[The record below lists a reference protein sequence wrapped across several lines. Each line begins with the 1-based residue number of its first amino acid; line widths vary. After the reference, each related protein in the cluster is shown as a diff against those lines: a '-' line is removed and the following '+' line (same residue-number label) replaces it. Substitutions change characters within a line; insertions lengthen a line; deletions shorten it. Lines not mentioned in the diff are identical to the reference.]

1 MRLKANSTKQ
11 KLRGGY
17 YTPSRIADYII
28 KWAFRG
34 DKLLRTV
41 LEPCCGDGVFL
52 ESILRNTNPN
62 EIECTAIEL
71 VEEEAEKSRLKVSNF
86 PNYKVINDD
95 FYSIFEN
102 DLVYKKY
109 DCVVGNPPYI
119 RYQYLT
125 SEQRETQARIL
136 VSNGMKSNKLINSW
150 VSFLVA
156 CVSLLDKKGK
166 IGMVLP
172 AELLQVAYAED
183 LRLFLINNLSKI
195 TIITF
200 NELVFPD
207 VQQEIILFLGEKSP
221 DEKQCKINVVQLKN
235 LECLENSNFLNCEYK
250 TLENRS
256 GKWTKYF
263 LSNEEICLINKIKE
277 DSRFIRF
284 SDISFVDIGITTG
297 YNKYFSVSKNIV
309 EKYKLDDIVLP
320 LIGRSAHSK
329 GLYFTYEDW
338 QDNVNKGLRAYLI
351 HFPDIPFEEYPEGYK
366 EYISYGEEIGINKGY
381 KCSIRDRWYR
391 IPSIWVPDAFF
402 LRRNN
407 YFPKFVLNSINAV
420 STDTMHRVRFKNNV
434 DRDRVLLSYYNSITF
449 AFTEIEGRSYG
460 GGVLEVLPGEV
471 EKIILPNLQEI
482 DDLTLRTLITKIDMT
497 IRKNKP
503 IEPILDEVD
512 QVILVNF
519 LGMKASDVKKFR
531 TIWKKLMERRHA
543 RKK

>member
-1 MRLKANSTKQ
+1 MRLKANSTEQ

-17 YTPSRIADYII
+17 YTPERIADYII
-28 KWAFRG
+28 RWAFSG
-34 DKLLRTV
+34 DQLLKTV
-41 LEPCCGDGVFL
+41 LEPSCGDGVFL
-52 ESILRNTNPN
+52 ESLISNTNPN
-62 EIECTAIEL
+62 AIECTAVELIET
-71 VEEEAEKSRLKVSNF
+71 EAEKSRQKVSNIPTF
-86 PNYKVINDD
+86 EVINDD
-95 FYSIFEN
+95 FYSVFEN
-102 DLVYKKY
+102 DLVHKKY
-109 DCVVGNPPYI
+109 DLVVGNPPYI

-125 SEQRETQARIL
+125 PEQRETQARIL
-136 VSNGMKSNKLINSW
+136 VANGMKSNKLINSW

-156 CVSLLDKKGK
+156 CVSVLNKNGK

-183 LRLFLINNLSKI
+183 LRLFLVNNLSKI
-195 TIITF
+195 TVITF
-200 NELVFPD
+200 EELVFPD
-207 VQQEIILFLGEKSP
+207 VQQEIVLFLGEKNP
-221 DEKQCKINVVQLKN
+221 DEEQGQINIVQLMN
-235 LECLENSNFLNCEYK
+235 LECLENNGFDHEYK
-250 TLENRS
+250 PVEHNS

-263 LSNEEICLINKIKE
+263 LSNDEICLVNRIQE

-284 SDISFVDIGITTG
+284 SDISVVDVGITTG
-297 YNKYFSVSKNIV
+297 DNEYFSVSKNVV
-309 EKYKLDDIVLP
+309 EKYGLQDIVLP

-338 QDNVNKGLRAYLI
+338 QDNVNKGLRAHLI
-351 HFPDIPFEEYPEGYK
+351 YFPDIPFEEYPEGYK
-366 EYISYGEEIGINKGY
+366 EYIRYGEEIGINKGY

-391 IPSIWVPDAFF
+391 IPSVWAPDAFF

-407 YFPKFVLNSINAV
+407 SFPKFVLNSINAV
-420 STDTMHRVRFKNNV
+420 STDTMHRVRFKNDI
-434 DRDRVLLSYYNSITF
+434 DRDRALLSYYNSITF

-471 EKIILPNLQEI
+471 ERIILPSLQEL
-482 DDLTLRTLITKIDMT
+482 DELTLRSLITKIDKV

-519 LGMKASDVKKFR
+519 LGIDASDVKKFR
-531 TIWKKLMERRHA
+531 NIWKKLMKRRHT